1 MKLLR
6 SFLFAAI
13 VTASM
18 STSPASA
25 ADVPFYIGT
34 YTKPEGSKGIYLQR
48 LNLETGAMTPPELAA
63 EVQNPTFL
71 AFHPNG
77 THLYAAVETGSG
89 AVAGFSLNAE
99 GKLEKLNEQPSKG
112 GGACHIAVDGKGR
125 YALVANYGGGS
136 VAALPIGKD
145 GHLVA
150 ATGFAQHTGSSAN
163 PQRQKEPHAH
173 SIYSDAE
180 GKFVYAC
187 DLGTDQVLVYR
198 LDQGQGTLTPHEPAF
213 AKLAPGSGPRHLALH
228 ERGFAYVINELLNTV
243 TTFQHDAAAGTLK
256 EIQTIP
262 TLPEGFTGQ
271 NSTAEIFIHPNG
283 KFVYGSNRGHDSI
296 VVYSIGENGHL
307 TLVDHTS
314 TQGKHPRNF
323 AIDPSGKFLLVAN
336 QNTDNIVSFRID
348 SATGKL
354 TPTGHTAQLGAPV
367 CIVFPPQK

>member
-1 MKLLR
+1 
-6 SFLFAAI
+6 
-13 VTASM
+13 M
-18 STSPASA
+18 SSSPATA

-34 YTKPEGSKGIYLQR
+34 YTKAEGSKGIYLQR

-77 THLYAAVETGSG
+77 TQLYAAVENGNG

-112 GGACHIAVDGKGR
+112 GGACHIAIDPNGR

-145 GHLVA
+145 GQLVP

-173 SIYSDAE
+173 SIYSDRQ
-180 GKFVYAC
+180 GQFIYAC
-187 DLGTDQVLVYR
+187 DLGTDQVLIYR

-213 AKLAPGSGPRHLALH
+213 AKLAPGSGPRHLAFH

-243 TTFQHDAAAGTLK
+243 TAFKHDAAAGTLK

-262 TLPEGFTGQ
+262 TLPDGFTGQ
-271 NSTAEIFIHPNG
+271 SSTAEIFIHPNG
-283 KFVYGSNRGHDSI
+283 KFVYGSNRGHESI
-296 VVYSIGENGHL
+296 VVYAIGDDGRL
-307 TLVDHTS
+307 TLVDHTP

-323 AIDPSGKFLLVAN
+323 AIDPSGKFLLAAN
-336 QNTDNIVSFRID
+336 QNTDDIVSFRID
-348 SATGKL
+348 QATGKL
-354 TPTGHTAQLGAPV
+354 TPTGHTTKLSAPV